1 MKWEKQGLVFAPDG
15 SNAWAKS
22 HAMVPTPIL
31 LPDGTLRVYCT
42 CCDEAFVGRTGYV
55 DLDPDDPRKLVAVS
69 SQPVLDIG
77 APGCFDE
84 NGVIACSVTS
94 TPDGLV
100 MFYAGYESGTKI
112 RYRLLTGAAISV
124 DGGHTFKR
132 MKTTPVLE
140 RTPQELYFRCGPFST
155 YQNGRFKL
163 WYVGGSDWIEI
174 NGKSMPVYEL
184 SYAESPSAD
193 SWPSQVVKVLPIT
206 EEDEHGFG
214 RPWVVQRALNDYQLF
229 YSIRKKSVA
238 AYRMGYASS
247 NDGIHWHRHDHLMGL
262 DVSPEGF
269 DSNAIMYAAVITV
282 KGVTY
287 CFYNGNDF
295 GRDGFAVAKLVQA

>member
-1 MKWEKQGLVFAPDG
+1 MKWEKLGLVFAPDG
-15 SNAWAKS
+15 SNAWAKT
-22 HAMVPTPIL
+22 HAMVPTPVI

-42 CCDEAFVGRTGYV
+42 CCDDAFIGRTGYV
-55 DLDPDDPRKLVAVS
+55 DLDPDDPRKVIAIS
-69 SQPVLDIG
+69 PQPVLDIG
-77 APGCFDE
+77 ADGCFDE
-84 NGVIACSVTS
+84 NGVIACSVTA

-100 MFYAGYESGTKI
+100 MFYAGYELGTKI
-112 RYRLLTGAAISV
+112 RYRLLTGAALSL
-124 DGGHTFKR
+124 DGGSTFQR

-140 RTPQELYFRCGPFST
+140 RTPQELYFRCGPFVV
-155 YQNGRFKL
+155 YADGKFKL
-163 WYVGGSDWIEI
+163 WYIGGSDWLEV

-184 SYAESPSAD
+184 SYLESMSAIC
-193 SWPSQVVKVLPIT
+193 WPSQAVRALSIT

-214 RPWVVQRALNDYQLF
+214 RPWVVQRAADDYQLF

-247 NDGIHWHRHDHLMGL
+247 KDGLHWRRQDDLIGL
-262 DVSPEGF
+262 DISAEGF
-269 DSNAIMYAAVITV
+269 DSKAIMYAAVILV

-295 GRDGFAVAKLVQA
+295 GRDGFALARLIDA